1 MDSLHFW
8 SGFFITH
15 ISALN
20 PAQPHLPH
28 HSIRPTLEA
37 PLNPPLLPYFALQSW
52 HMWFLLPEQVL
63 HYLSLYSF
71 HWFNFT
77 YLLCPCIHRGS
88 RLLHMLLSPPMTT
101 LDITTALYFLTTTSA
116 TLHFTSTWI
125 RSYRY
130 DIVELPNSSSILV
143 PGILNL
149 MWQTSKRLIDG
160 NLGRWWAVMDLG
172 EKNESFSH

>member
-1 MDSLHFW
+1 MDSL
-8 SGFFITH
+8 FITH

-37 PLNPPLLPYFALQSW
+37 SLNPPLLPYFALQSW

-88 RLLHMLLSPPMTT
+88 RLLPHAPFSTHDYIRYYNSIVLS
-101 LDITTALYFLTTTSA
+101 DHNICHTAF
-116 TLHFTSTWI
+116 HFYVDTQLQI
-125 RSYRY
+125 
-130 DIVELPNSSSILV
+130 
-143 PGILNL
+143 
-149 MWQTSKRLIDG
+149 
-160 NLGRWWAVMDLG
+160 
-172 EKNESFSH
+172 